1 MGMNTYNR
9 VESLRRSIA
18 MERPGRHVAVKLN
31 LTREE
36 ALELLEHYSPKGV

>member
-1 MGMNTYNR
+1 MGMNSYNR

-18 MERPGRHVAVKLN
+18 MERPGKHVTVKLD

-36 ALELLEHYSPKGV
+36 ALLLLACHSPKQV